1 MQEVKDLKYY
11 SSRNVEELFGEL
23 SSGKNGLSES
33 ESKSRLKEGGYNIF
47 SEKKR
52 YNIFVQ
58 FISHFK
64 SPFILILLAAAGIS
78 FFVGQTTQGIIIAC
92 IILLGATLD
101 FVQEYSANKALIKLI
116 ETVKTKATVLRNGKK
131 VEIPLKD
138 IVAGDIVF
146 LSSGDMV
153 PADARVVEAEDFFV
167 NQASI
172 TGESF
177 PIEKISGIIESKAGQ
192 STSDLD
198 NILFSGTNVVGGSAL
213 ALIVKTGKETEFGK
227 IASHLAQSSAKSEF
241 EKGVGNFGFFLMK
254 IALVLVL
261 FIFLVNSLIKHD
273 VFESFMFAI
282 AIAVGI
288 TPDLLPV
295 IMSVTM
301 AVGSRKMSKKGVI
314 VKKLSAIP
322 NFGSMNILCTDKTG
336 TLTEN
341 KITLVKYMDFKG
353 KEDENVLKLTYL
365 NSSFQ
370 TGIKNPLD
378 EAVLSFRKVDIKGF
392 KKIGE
397 IPYDFSRKRMSVIVS
412 DKKQNM
418 IITKGA
424 TEEIF
429 ECCRYYNRGGR
440 SVTFEKRSKAEA
452 MKVYKDLSSQGYRV
466 LAVASKSVE
475 KGKHSHKE
483 ESEMTFEGFVSF
495 FDPPKK
501 DVKKT
506 LEEIEKLGIEIK
518 IITGDN
524 ELVSKKIAD
533 EVGLR
538 VKGIILGKDMEKMSE
553 EALKIKAGNATIFAR
568 CSPSQKIRIIN
579 ALREGGNV
587 VGYIGDGIN
596 DAPSLKACDVSISVN
611 NAVDVA
617 KESADIILTRKSL
630 ADLKEGV
637 IDGRKT
643 FGNTMKYI
651 MMALSSNFGN
661 MFSASGAILFL
672 PYLPMLPVQILLNN
686 LIYDSSQITLPSDRV
701 DNDWVSNPKKWDIK
715 FLKKFMYTFGPLSS
729 VFDFAT
735 FFIFYFALK
744 VSAPVFQTGWFIESL
759 ATQLLVIHVI
769 RTKKTPIL
777 KSRASKLLVLSSLLG
792 VALGFVIPYTALG
805 KWFGFAPLPWHFVL
819 IILGI
824 VAVYLVAVE
833 ITKRIFYRRN
843 SF

>member
-11 SSRNVEELFGEL
+11 SSKDADELFSEL
-23 SSGKNGLSES
+23 SSGKNGLNENES
-33 ESKSRLKEGGYNIF
+33 RKRLKEFGYNVLV
-47 SEKKR
+47 EKKR
-52 YNIFVQ
+52 YNVFVQ

-64 SPFILILLAAAGIS
+64 SPFILILLAAAIIS

-101 FVQEYSANKALIKLI
+101 FVQEFSANKALIKLI

-138 IVAGDIVF
+138 VVSGDVVF

-153 PADARVVEAEDFFV
+153 PADARVIESDNFFV

-177 PIEKISGIIESKAGQ
+177 PIEKVPEVLETKSGQ
-192 STSDLD
+192 SISELN

-227 IASHLAQSSAKSEF
+227 IASHLAQKQTKSEF
-241 EKGVGNFGFFLMK
+241 EKGIGNFGFFLMK

-261 FIFLVNSLIKHD
+261 FIFLVNSLIKQD

-341 KITLVKYMDFKG
+341 KITLVKYMNFKG

-378 EAVLSFRKVDIKGF
+378 EAVLNFKKIDIKGF
-392 KKIGE
+392 RKIGE

-412 DKKQNM
+412 DKKQSLL
-418 IITKGA
+418 ITKGA

-429 ECCRYYNRGGR
+429 ECCRYYNRSGR
-440 SVTFEKRSKAEA
+440 NVTFEKLAKMEA
-452 MKVYKDLSSQGYRV
+452 MKVYRDLSSQGFRV
-466 LAVASKSVE
+466 LAVASKNVE
-475 KGKHSHKE
+475 KRKHSHKE
-483 ESEMTFEGFVSF
+483 EADMVFEGFVSF

-524 ELVSKKIAD
+524 ELVSKKISD
-533 EVGLR
+533 EVGLK
-538 VKGIILGKDMEKMSE
+538 VKGVILGKDLEKMSE
-553 EALKIKAGNATIFAR
+553 DALKVKVRGATIFAR

-579 ALREGGNV
+579 ALREEGNV

-637 IDGRKT
+637 VDGRKT

-651 MMALSSNFGN
+651 MMSLSSNFGN

-686 LIYDSSQITLPSDRV
+686 LIYDSSQITIPSDKV

-729 VFDFAT
+729 LFDFAT
-735 FFIFYFALK
+735 FFILYFGLQAGA
-744 VSAPVFQTGWFIESL
+744 SVFQTGWFLESL

-792 VALGFVIPYTALG
+792 VAIGFVIPYTSFGKLLG
-805 KWFGFAPLPWHFVL
+805 FTPLSGGLLL

-824 VAVYLVAVE
+824 VVIYLVAVE
-833 ITKRIFYRRN
+833 IAKRIFYKGN